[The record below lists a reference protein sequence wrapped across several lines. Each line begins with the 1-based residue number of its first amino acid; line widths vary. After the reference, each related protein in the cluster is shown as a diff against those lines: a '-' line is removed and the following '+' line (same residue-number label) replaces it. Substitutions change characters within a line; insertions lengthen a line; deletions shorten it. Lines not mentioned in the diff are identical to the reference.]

1 MKKPKILALIPARGG
16 SKELPNKNILDLAG
30 KPMITWTIEA
40 ALESKIFDKV
50 VVSTDDQKIKRV
62 AQESGASVPFIRPSS
77 ISSDHS
83 HRNEV
88 VKHALENLSSFDV
101 IFLLQPTS
109 PLRDATDII
118 RAWHFYLEASAQSC
132 VSVKIADPSPSWIFS
147 INEQEQIHPLLGNWE
162 FKPRQLEKK
171 FYILNGAIYITS
183 KDHFNSS
190 NASDPF
196 LIPETKFF
204 IMDESKSI
212 DVDSISDFKICEFM
226 LKKLNK
232 L

>member
-1 MKKPKILALIPARGG
+1 
-16 SKELPNKNILDLAG
+16 
-30 KPMITWTIEA
+30 MITWTIEA

-62 AQESGASVPFIRPSS
+62 AQESGAAVPFIRPSS

-88 VKHALENLSSFDV
+88 VKHALEYLPGFDV

-118 RAWHFYLEASAQSC
+118 RAWHFYLETSAQSC

-147 INEQEQIHPLLGNWE
+147 INEQEEIQPLFGNWE

-171 FYILNGAIYITS
+171 FYSLNGAIYITS

>member
-30 KPMITWTIEA
+30 KPMISWTIEA
-40 ALESKIFDKV
+40 ALESKIFDEV

-62 AQESGASVPFIRPSS
+62 AQESGAAVPFLRPTS

-118 RAWHFYLEASAQSC
+118 RAWHFYLETSAQSC

-147 INEQEQIHPLLGNWE
+147 INEQEEIQPLFGNWE

-171 FYILNGAIYITS
+171 FFSLNGAIYITS